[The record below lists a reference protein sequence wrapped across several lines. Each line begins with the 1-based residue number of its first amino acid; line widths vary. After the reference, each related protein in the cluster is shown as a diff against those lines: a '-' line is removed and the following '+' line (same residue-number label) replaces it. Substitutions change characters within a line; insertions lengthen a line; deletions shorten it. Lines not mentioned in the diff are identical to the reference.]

1 MTKTVLAAAAVLA
14 ASALGL
20 SACEKQTK
28 APFEQGVCFQ
38 VATNKDGTLRF
49 NPVERNVPQMELC
62 AAALEGMRMR
72 FVRMGQSNSQ
82 GMVGAYQG
90 SFLFLEKEGI
100 YVGQTYEGPRF
111 MSLVRTGDGRL
122 AVPGAIRREPTQ

>member
-1 MTKTVLAAAAVLA
+1 MKHAVLAAAAILTVSSLA
-14 ASALGL
+14 LVG
-20 SACEKQTK
+20 CEKQTK

-38 VATNKDGTLRF
+38 VATNKDGTLRY
-49 NPVERNVPQMELC
+49 NPVERNVSQMELC
-62 AAALEGMRMR
+62 AATLEGARLR
-72 FVRMGQSNSQ
+72 FVRMGQSNNQ

-90 SFLFLEKEGI
+90 SFIFLEKEGI

-122 AVPGAIRREPTQ
+122 AVPGAIRREPAQ